1 VSNAGTTQRR
11 FAGIARLY
19 GSQGAARIG
28 QAHVAVVGIGGV
40 GSWAAEAL
48 ARSGVG
54 EITLI
59 DMDHIAESNINRQ
72 IHASDVTLG
81 QAKITAM
88 RERILSFHP
97 TAKVHCVDDFVTHEN
112 AAQLIDPSVQIII
125 DACDQVRAK
134 AAMAALARER
144 GIRCVMSGAAGGKLA
159 PQLVEVADIS
169 EVTHDRL
176 LSSVRSRLRRDH
188 GYTDKAT
195 MHVPCVFSREP
206 VRIHEDCDPEA
217 KLACAGYGS
226 SVAVTATF
234 GMTLASLAMQILA
247 QASE

>member
-1 VSNAGTTQRR
+1 MAEQSPTRR

-19 GSQGAARIG
+19 GSDGAQRISH
-28 QAHVAVVGIGGV
+28 AHVVVIGIGGV
-40 GSWAAEAL
+40 GSWAVEAL

-59 DMDHIAESNINRQ
+59 DMDHVAESNINRQ
-72 IHASDVTLG
+72 IHANEHTLG
-81 QAKITAM
+81 QAKIEAM
-88 RERILSFHP
+88 RERVLSFHP
-97 TAKVHCVDDFVTHEN
+97 QAKVHCVDDFVTHEN
-112 AAQLIDPSVQIII
+112 AAQLISSTAQIII

-134 AAMAALARER
+134 AALAALARER
-144 GIRCVMSGAAGGKLA
+144 GITCLMSGAAGGKLA

-176 LSSVRSRLRRDH
+176 LASVRSRLRREH
-188 GYTDKAT
+188 GFADKAT
-195 MHVPCVFSREP
+195 LQLPCVFSRES
-206 VRIHEDCDPEA
+206 VRISDDCEPEA

-234 GMTLASLAMQILA
+234 GMTLASLALEKLA
-247 QASE
+247 HSHT